1 MIVRNISI
9 SGSDM
14 NTIEMQAEVVWMDI
28 YLNEAWGDYRSGVK
42 FLGILAK
49 DKTALTNVLKSL
61 FQ

>member
-1 MIVRNISI
+1 
-9 SGSDM
+9 M